1 MNNYYNFKSIFIYI
15 FFLYLYI
22 YFGMKEIVYACKSIK
37 KKKIIK
43 NFIVLINLRSEINS
57 LIIT

>member
-1 MNNYYNFKSIFIYI
+1 LCMRVKI
-15 FFLYLYI
+15 L
-22 YFGMKEIVYACKSIK
+22 K
-37 KKKIIK
+37 KKKIKK